1 MYRYNSKLTLRA
13 IGEIY
18 GLSVERMRQVENK
31 ALRKLRTP
39 SRWNYI
45 QLGVAGYW
53 QQRKKQY
60 FDQGYRTGYLDGY
73 RTGVKDEKENRTSS
87 YKNNPSLDLIIENME
102 LSTRAF
108 QCLRRMKCS
117 RIGDVAAQT
126 ADNILKTRNMGK
138 VTMDEIARA
147 LQKLNIVGTEWDQF
161 ILPK

>member
-1 MYRYNSKLTLRA
+1 
-13 IGEIY
+13 
-18 GLSVERMRQVENK
+18 
-31 ALRKLRTP
+31 
-39 SRWNYI
+39 
-45 QLGVAGYW
+45 
-53 QQRKKQY
+53 
-60 FDQGYRTGYLDGY
+60 
-73 RTGVKDEKENRTSS
+73 
-87 YKNNPSLDLIIENME
+87 ME